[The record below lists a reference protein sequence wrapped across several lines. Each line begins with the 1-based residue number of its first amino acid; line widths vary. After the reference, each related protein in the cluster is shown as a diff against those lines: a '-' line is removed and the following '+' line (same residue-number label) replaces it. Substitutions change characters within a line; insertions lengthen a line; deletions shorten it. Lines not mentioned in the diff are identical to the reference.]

1 MSTTVIVEPF
11 AEYRRRGGVPTLR
24 ARKHHKTM
32 SVEWN
37 DCGLIW
43 GHDEFKSAVDFD
55 AMNAELRAVWLR
67 CKPQCDRRASFGY
80 GRSGGYMGCVPIA
93 AGVEAMA
100 VIREHFAKALGEIA
114 DSAGPGRLWQR
125 LTEGGES

>member
-24 ARKHHKTM
+24 ARKHRKTM

-43 GHDEFKSAVDFD
+43 GQAEFKSAVDGD
-55 AMNAELRAVWLR
+55 AMNAELLAIWRR
-67 CKPQCDRRASFGY
+67 CKPQCDRRASFSRGY
-80 GRSGGYMGCVPIA
+80 AGGYMGCVPIA

-100 VIREHFAKALGEIA
+100 VIREHFTKALQELRKR
-114 DSAGPGRLWQR
+114 GRW
-125 LTEGGES
+125 S